1 MNIGPEYDL
10 TSDLYPTKKIT
21 SKVKI
26 IKEMKDFYLPV
37 SGESSF
43 SEGDVVVVNKS
54 DCEIMEKHG
63 YAICID

>member
-10 TSDLYPTKKIT
+10 TSDLHPTKKIT

-26 IKEMKDFYLPV
+26 IKDMKDFYLPV

-43 SEGDVVVVNKS
+43 S
-54 DCEIMEKHG
+54 
-63 YAICID
+63 